1 MLRDG
6 KPTINLKNFTIDLR
20 PEGDLQTAFYRML
33 ELGPAENRPSPGARS
48 KLCGSRG
55 GTGPAAA
62 GAEGAPLRQHPGT
75 AAE

>member
-33 ELGPAENRPSPGARS
+33 SSALQKTARPPALDLSYAVVE
-48 KLCGSRG
+48 G